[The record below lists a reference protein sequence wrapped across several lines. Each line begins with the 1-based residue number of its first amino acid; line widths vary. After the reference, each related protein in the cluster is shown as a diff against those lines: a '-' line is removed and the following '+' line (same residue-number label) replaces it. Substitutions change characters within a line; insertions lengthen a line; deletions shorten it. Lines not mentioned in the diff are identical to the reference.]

1 MLDVYNFSLKNF
13 AFEVAF
19 AVMLFLQIQQL
30 IEFFTPNLSRTYLSS
45 SVVRQKGESQ
55 NGC

>member
-19 AVMLFLQIQQL
+19 AVTLFLQIQRL
-30 IEFFTPNLSRTYLSS
+30 IEFSTPNLSWTYLSS